1 MRWTGLLLVG
11 VLQCLVS
18 TSSAAAA
25 ESSLGAG
32 EKRVST
38 QVREPESMLDCA
50 KLTDTKT
57 KLRCFDRVKAN
68 AVGAAQS
75 NKPSQ
80 RPLDPEPRAERSLEP
95 SSAVAPSVKQP
106 TSIDSAPL
114 TVRSKRKTS
123 TEILSDYAM
132 EVVRQLGKEMHPEE
146 YPARPRQQG
155 IGGTVHSL
163 VRIGTNGRV
172 AGVTVASSSG
182 NTELDQYVIDKLSN
196 LRLPHVPLEFWAR
209 EFTVPIPVTFA
220 VRKN

>member
-1 MRWTGLLLVG
+1 MMRRTGLLLVAVLLCLTSIG
-11 VLQCLVS
+11 VAV
-18 TSSAAAA
+18 AA
-25 ESSLGAG
+25 ESAPGAG
-32 EKRVST
+32 NLTTEARQS
-38 QVREPESMLDCA
+38 ESMLDCA

-57 KLRCFDRVKAN
+57 KLRCFDRVKAD
-68 AVGAAQS
+68 AVGAAQPT
-75 NKPSQ
+75 KPLQ
-80 RPLDPEPRAERSLEP
+80 RQPDVEPRAERSVQPNNAISP
-95 SSAVAPSVKQP
+95 SAGQS
-106 TSIDSAPL
+106 TTIDSAPL
-114 TVRSKRKTS
+114 TVRSKRKTA

-163 VRIGTNGRV
+163 VRIGTDGRV

-182 NTELDQYVIDKLSN
+182 NSELDQYVIDKLSN

>member
-1 MRWTGLLLVG
+1 MNKMRWTGLLLVG
-11 VLQCLVS
+11 VLQWLAPIG
-18 TSSAAAA
+18 SAAAV
-25 ESSLGAG
+25 ESSPGDGA
-32 EKRVST
+32 VNLNT
-38 QVREPESMLDCA
+38 ESMLDCA
-50 KLTDTKT
+50 KLNDTKQ

-68 AVGAAQS
+68 AAGVAQPG
-75 NKPSQ
+75 KPLQ
-80 RPLDPEPRAERSLEP
+80 RQPDPAPRVERSVEAT
-95 SSAVAPSVKQP
+95 SAIAPSVRQP
-106 TSIDSAPL
+106 TSVDSPPL
-114 TVRSKRKTS
+114 TVRPKRKTA

-163 VRIGTNGRV
+163 LRIGTNGRV

-182 NTELDQYVIDKLSN
+182 NNELDQYVVDKLFN